1 MVEKTMMRE
10 KDLDEYETTS
20 SFEYAGIISGAI
32 IYVETVV
39 ILVKSVV
46 WFSFRLYMA
55 LAQATTVRSG
65 NQILSCKSHKSC
77 PEGFACC
84 NTPGGN
90 EWVFCTQDQVTYFK
104 EKRSIFLGD
113 SWD

>member
-1 MVEKTMMRE
+1 MT
-10 KDLDEYETTS
+10 
-20 SFEYAGIISGAI
+20 
-32 IYVETVV
+32 
-39 ILVKSVV
+39 
-46 WFSFRLYMA
+46 

-90 EWVFCTQDQVTYFK
+90 EWVFCTQDQVTYIK
-104 EKRSIFLGD
+104 EKWSTF
-113 SWD
+113 